1 MLLAVYTMPLKI
13 KESFNTFKLP
23 SASPGYSIHFMNHR
37 LKPIFLLP
45 ILLLYTNMLFAA
57 PNLYVLSLFD
67 NESITST
74 RAYGGRAT
82 IGFGNDE
89 LYCTTSFRLYNTDT
103 NTTVHTAKKVFDHAS
118 SLTGYMS
125 GNIAYSSHDTF
136 NGTTS
141 AIGCFTLNYTT
152 PFSSFPTLLS
162 ACVGVHIRNSW
173 SKYHDR
179 PLWDFDPHLS
189 FSVTQELLDL
199 LYVNLFINTDIPTL
213 HAANLSYWY
222 GFSVSLALNE
232 NIMVVIRPM
241 VRLSDF
247 TNESQFVSEREIS
260 CSLCWTDS
268 TARNHMKQGIGTWI

>member
-1 MLLAVYTMPLKI
+1 MKH
-13 KESFNTFKLP
+13 S
-23 SASPGYSIHFMNHR
+23 

-45 ILLLYTNMLFAA
+45 ILLLLTNMLLAA

-67 NESITST
+67 NESITNT

-89 LYCTTSFRLYNTDT
+89 LYSTASFRLYNTDT
-103 NTTVHTAKKVFDHAS
+103 NTTMNINKKVFDHAS

-125 GNIAYSSHDTF
+125 GNIAYSSHDTS

-141 AIGCFTLNYTT
+141 AIGFCTINYTT
-152 PFSSFPTLLS
+152 PFSSFPTLFS
-162 ACVGVHIRNSW
+162 GGVGVHIRNSW

-179 PLWDFDPHLS
+179 PLWDFAPYLS
-189 FSVTQELLDL
+189 LSVTQGLLDL
-199 LYVNLFINTDIPTL
+199 LYVNLFINTDVPTL
-213 HAANLSYWY
+213 RAANLSYWY
-222 GFSVSLALNE
+222 GCSVSLALNK

-241 VRLSDF
+241 ARLSDF

-268 TARNHMKQGIGTWI
+268 STKNYMKQGISTWI